1 VHRPRRRIRPAQTID
16 TLLRRRSRFD
26 MTVAFLLV
34 VIVILLYT
42 RRPDRDY
49 TVGIMVLIAASIW
62 LAIEIRLLS
71 ILGDLFALALE
82 HWLEIVMA
90 FGAAILLIVP
100 AIMIYIAVHD
110 RLENHEKI
118 EELHGP
124 ILSTFERRVT
134 TLMALGYGRTQ
145 AEATAIRLLKRDF
158 ENHPSAKQASN
169 NHA

>member
-1 VHRPRRRIRPAQTID
+1 
-16 TLLRRRSRFD
+16 

-34 VIVILLYT
+34 VIVILLHT

-49 TVGIMVLIAASIW
+49 TLGLMLLIAAFIG
-62 LAIEIRLLS
+62 LAIKIRLLS

-100 AIMIYIAVHD
+100 AIMIYIAVRD
-110 RLENHEKI
+110 QLDNREKFQ
-118 EELHGP
+118 ESHGP
-124 ILSTFERRVT
+124 VRSKFERRVNT
-134 TLMALGYGRTQ
+134 IMALGYGRTQ
-145 AEATAIRLLKRDF
+145 AEATAMRLLKRDF
-158 ENHPSAKQASN
+158 ENHPGAKQASK

>member
-1 VHRPRRRIRPAQTID
+1 MTI
-16 TLLRRRSRFD
+16 
-26 MTVAFLLV
+26 AFLLV

-49 TVGIMVLIAASIW
+49 TLGIMVLIVASIG
-62 LAIEIRLLS
+62 LAIKIRLLS

-100 AIMIYIAVHD
+100 AIMIYIAVRD
-110 RLENHEKI
+110 QLDNREKFQ
-118 EELHGP
+118 ESHGP
-124 ILSTFERRVT
+124 VRSKFERRVT
-134 TLMALGYGRTQ
+134 TLMALGHGRTQ

-158 ENHPSAKQASN
+158 ENHPGAKQASK